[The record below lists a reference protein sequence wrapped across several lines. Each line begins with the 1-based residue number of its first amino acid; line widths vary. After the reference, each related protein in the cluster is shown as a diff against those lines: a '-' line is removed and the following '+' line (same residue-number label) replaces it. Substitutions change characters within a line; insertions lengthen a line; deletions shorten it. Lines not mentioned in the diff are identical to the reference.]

1 MFNVTNAACG
11 FLNEMLE
18 RFDAPRASGMRI
30 VSRPD
35 GLKTTVD
42 TERDGDL
49 CFGHEGRT
57 VLLVQ
62 RSVAEE
68 LGDCTLD
75 VDDDRSRLVCFR

>member
-1 MFNVTNAACG
+1 MMTVTNAACG
-11 FLNEMLE
+11 FLDEMLT
-18 RFDAPRASGMRI
+18 RFDAPRESSMRI

-42 TERDGDL
+42 TERAGDV

-57 VLLVQ
+57 VLLVD
-62 RSVAEE
+62 RSIVSE

-75 VDDDRSRLVCFR
+75 LADDGSQLVCLR